1 MNVGEFFVDE
11 SGQLTLK
18 FYKGMEETLWEG
30 MFIGH
35 FRVQKLSRSKR
46 SKVQDLS
53 CEKKLFVCMRI
64 KKIIFVSMALH
75 LASF

>member
-35 FRVQKLSRSKR
+35 FRVQKLSRSNEAKCKTFR
-46 SKVQDLS
+46 VK
-53 CEKKLFVCMRI
+53 KKLFVCMRI
-64 KKIIFVSMALH
+64 KKIIFMSMALH

>member
-18 FYKGMEETLWEG
+18 FYEGMEETLWEG

-46 SKVQDLS
+46 S
-53 CEKKLFVCMRI
+53 
-64 KKIIFVSMALH
+64 
-75 LASF
+75 

>member
-1 MNVGEFFVDE
+1 MNVGEFFVGE

-18 FYKGMEETLWEG
+18 FYEGVEETLWEG

-53 CEKKLFVCMRI
+53 CEKKAFFCMRI
-64 KKIIFVSMALH
+64 KKIIFMSMAL
-75 LASF
+75 L